1 MELSF
6 VVLDVLAFE
15 FRARNDDF
23 GKGRTDNFVWYN
35 SVCETYRRL
44 TVHHLRRLTY
54 RSQTFD

>member
-35 SVCETYRRL
+35 SVCETYRR
-44 TVHHLRRLTY
+44 HLRRLTY